1 MCIKRGALMK
11 RTHYC
16 GELRE
21 KDEGKEVVLEGW
33 IHSIRSQKKFA
44 FIDLRDR
51 TGFTQVFV
59 SKKEKENERIVD
71 SLGNE
76 FVLRVKGKVKKRP
89 DPNPKIATGKIEV
102 TAEKIEVLNDCKVL
116 PFNVEEEVKANEDTR
131 LKYRY
136 LDLRRTKMFSNLLL
150 RHKIVKSI
158 RDFFDGEG
166 FLEIETPIL
175 SRSTPE
181 GARDYLVPSRK
192 MKGKFFALPQSP
204 QLYKQLLMVA
214 GIDKYFQIAKC
225 FRDEDLRGD
234 RQPEFTQLDL
244 EMSFVEE
251 EDIFNVLEK
260 MIKHVFDKVL
270 KEKID
275 IPFPRITYSEAM
287 KKYKTDKPD
296 TRKETG
302 KKYSFLWITDFP
314 LLEENEQ
321 KEIVSCHH
329 PFTQFNKE
337 DEKKFNSKNKKDLL
351 SIRSRAYDL
360 VLNGVE
366 LGSGSIRIHRKE
378 EQQKVFDFLGINEKE
393 AKQKFGFLLEAF
405 QYGCPP
411 HGGFAIGL
419 DRLIML
425 LTGVNSIR
433 EVIAF
438 PKNKN
443 CVSVLEEA
451 PNKVSKS
458 QLDELNLKLKE

>member
-1 MCIKRGALMK
+1 MK

-21 KDEGKEVVLEGW
+21 KEEGKTVVLEGW
-33 IHSIRSQKKFA
+33 IHSIRNQKKFA

-51 TGFTQVFV
+51 TGFTQIFI
-59 SKKEKENERIVD
+59 SKKDESTAKLVD
-71 SLGNE
+71 SFGNE

-89 DPNPKIATGKIEV
+89 DPNPKIPTGKIEV
-102 TAEKIEVLNDCKVL
+102 TAEEIKVLNASEQT
-116 PFNVEEEVKANEDTR
+116 PFIVEEELKANEDTR

-136 LDLRRTKMFSNLLL
+136 LDLRRQKMFSNLLL
-150 RHKIVKSI
+150 RHKIIKSM
-158 RDFFDGEG
+158 RDFFDEQG

-175 SRSTPE
+175 SKSTPE

-192 MKGKFFALPQSP
+192 TKGSFFALPQSP
-204 QLYKQLLMVA
+204 QIYKQLLMIS

-234 RQPEFTQLDL
+234 RQPEFSQLDL

-251 EDIFNVLEK
+251 EDIYSLMEK
-260 MIKHVFDKVL
+260 LMQFVFKKALNKEL
-270 KEKID
+270 K
-275 IPFPRITYSEAM
+275 IPFPRMTYSDAI
-287 KKYKTDKPD
+287 KKYKSDKPD
-296 TRKETG
+296 TRKETNSEN
-302 KKYSFLWITDFP
+302 SFLWVTDFP
-314 LLEENEQ
+314 LFEENEE

-337 DEKKFNSKNKKDLL
+337 DEKLFDSKNKKDLL
-351 SIRSRAYDL
+351 LIRSRSYDL
-360 VLNGVE
+360 VLNGIE
-366 LGSGSIRIHRKE
+366 LGSGSIRIHDKKQ
-378 EQQKVFDFLGINEKE
+378 QQKVFDFLGIKEKE

-405 QYGCPP
+405 KYGAPP

-419 DRLIML
+419 DRLLML
-425 LTGVNSIR
+425 LTKSDSIR

-443 CVSVLEEA
+443 CVSLMENA
-451 PNKVSKS
+451 PSEVSKK
-458 QLDELNLKLKE
+458 QLDELNLQLKK

>member
-1 MCIKRGALMK
+1 M

-21 KDEGKEVVLEGW
+21 KDEGKKVVLEGW
-33 IHSIRSQKKFA
+33 VHSIRAQKKFA
-44 FIDLRDR
+44 FVDLRDR
-51 TGFTQVFV
+51 TGFTQIFV
-59 SKKEKENERIVD
+59 SKKEKEMEKLVD

-76 FVLRVKGKVKKRP
+76 FVLRVKGTVKKRP

-102 TAEKIEVLNDCKVL
+102 SAENIEVLNSSKAP
-116 PFNVEEEVKANEDTR
+116 PFNIEDEIKANEDTR

-136 LDLRRTKMFSNLLL
+136 LDLRREKMFSNLLL
-150 RHKIVKSI
+150 RHKLIKAM
-158 RDFFDGEG
+158 RDFFDEKG

-175 SRSTPE
+175 SKSTPE

-192 MKGKFFALPQSP
+192 TKGSFFALPQSP
-204 QLYKQLLMVA
+204 QLYKQLLMVS
-214 GIDKYFQIAKC
+214 GIDKYFQITKC

-251 EDIFNVLEK
+251 ENIYFLLEELMK
-260 MIKHVFDKVL
+260 YVFKKSLNEEL
-270 KEKID
+270 KT
-275 IPFPRITYSEAM
+275 PFPRMTYAEAI
-287 KKYKTDKPD
+287 KKFKSDKPD

-302 KKYSFLWITDFP
+302 LKNSFLWVTDFP
-314 LLEENEQ
+314 LFELNEE
-321 KEIVSCHH
+321 KEIVPCHH

-337 DEKKFNSKNKKDLL
+337 DEKKFSSKNKNDLL
-351 SIRSRAYDL
+351 SIRSRSYDL
-360 VLNGVE
+360 VLNGIE
-366 LGSGSIRIHRKE
+366 LGSGSIRIHTQKQ
-378 EQQKVFDFLGINEKE
+378 QQKVFDFLGINEKE

-405 QYGCPP
+405 QYGAPP

-425 LTGVNSIR
+425 LTKSTSIR

-443 CVSVLEEA
+443 CVSLLENA
-451 PNKVSKS
+451 PSEVSKK
-458 QLDELNLKLKE
+458 QLDELGLKIKK